1 MRRAIWIAFA
11 MVLCSSCGLLPGGER
26 GGISWPLPYSD
37 LGVAATAALPP
48 MGTVDVSA
56 LQFSPRAEGT
66 IVDQYGAAM
75 TGVIICIGPNE
86 ADASPVTTT
95 NTVGAYS
102 VALDA
107 EALAGGSLRLWPYLP
122 LTRFDPEGYVF
133 EGYLLSG
140 SDYNF
145 VGVPS
150 IYPVPPE
157 RDCR

>member
-1 MRRAIWIAFA
+1 MHRWIGIAFA
-11 MVLCSSCGLLPGGER
+11 MVLCSGGGLLPGGEG
-26 GGISWPLPYSD
+26 GGISWPLPNSD

-48 MGTVDVSA
+48 IGTVDVSPVLFA
-56 LQFSPRAEGT
+56 PRAEGT

-75 TGVIICIGPNE
+75 AGVIICVGPNE
-86 ADASPVTTT
+86 ADASPLAETDSG
-95 NTVGAYS
+95 GAYS
-102 VALDA
+102 AALDA
-107 EALAGGSLRLWPYLP
+107 DALAGGPLRLWPFLP

-133 EGYLLSG
+133 EGYLLGG